1 MAVVVERGF
10 AVGVD
15 GVTGWGAG
23 IVTEM
28 GVGEYVE
35 EGIVRKTGVVDGT
48 GMVKRKGFG
57 RGEECCY
64 WEDWRCD

>member
-1 MAVVVERGF
+1 MAVVVGRGF

-23 IVTEM
+23 IVTAL
-28 GVGEYVE
+28 GVGVYVG
-35 EGIVRKTGVVDGT
+35 EGIGRKTVVVDEM
-48 GMVKRKGFG
+48 GMVKRMGFE
-57 RGEECCY
+57 RGEGCCY